1 MDNTTLLQRIY
12 SEIGGETKSGL
23 IKPMVLAITD
33 LAYIDLARHLLDNDP
48 ANAEILKTSVVNQ
61 TWASSK
67 FTLPSNFLYHRPS
80 PEKLYEG
87 VILDIAGT
95 NAFQVEDRKKLGL
108 ISQTLVNA
116 YYAIDGKFAY
126 IKHPTLAG
134 SSTLN
139 LFYYKVPTVSDITDD
154 VLNIL
159 LTFIFQRLGLKQQ
172 AENEQQQ
179 PNSQSS

>member
-1 MDNTTLLQRIY
+1 MTDAQLLQY
-12 SEIGGETKSGL
+12 VYAEIGGEAKSGL
-23 IKPMVLAITD
+23 VKPMVLAIAN

-48 ANAEILKTSVVNQ
+48 TNAEIIKTSVVNQ

-67 FTLPSNFLYHRPS
+67 FTLPTNFLYHRPS
-80 PEKLYEG
+80 PEKIYEG
-87 VILDIAGT
+87 VILDIAGI
-95 NAFQVEDRKKLGL
+95 NAFQVEDRKKLSL

-126 IKHPTLAG
+126 IKHPSLSG

-139 LFYYKVPTVSDITDD
+139 LFYYKVPTIADITDE
-154 VLNIL
+154 VLNVF

-172 AENEQQQ
+172 IENE
-179 PNSQSS
+179 PK